1 MMNLLKWNKEFAL
14 EQAADDMELL
24 LELIEIFKSS
34 FQNDLKQL
42 EEGLKNNAAEQ
53 ICSAAHSI
61 KGAAASLGIE
71 GIREVAL
78 DIEEDS
84 RTGSVELAQSKLPL
98 LQSLLTEL
106 RNL

>member
-1 MMNLLKWNKEFAL
+1 MNLLKWNKEFAL

-24 LELIEIFKSS
+24 LELIEIFKES
-34 FQNDLKQL
+34 FENDLQQL
-42 EEGLKNNAAEQ
+42 EEGLGENAADK

-78 DIEEDS
+78 AVEEDS
-84 RTGSVELAQSKLPL
+84 RAGNLEVAQSKLPL
-98 LQSLLTEL
+98 LKSLMVEL
-106 RNL
+106 QNI

>member
-1 MMNLLKWNKEFAL
+1 MNLLKWNREFAL

-24 LELIEIFKSS
+24 LELLEIFKGS
-34 FQNDLKQL
+34 FKNDLQQM
-42 EEGLKNNAAEQ
+42 EEGLESNDAEK

-78 DIEEDS
+78 AVEEDS
-84 RTGSVELAQSKLPL
+84 RAGNMEVAQSKLPL
-98 LQSLLTEL
+98 LKSLMTEL
-106 RNL
+106 QNI

>member
-1 MMNLLKWNKEFAL
+1 MNLLKWNKEFAL

-24 LELIEIFKSS
+24 LELIEIFKGS
-34 FQNDLKQL
+34 FENDLQQL
-42 EEGLKNNAAEQ
+42 EEGLEKNAADM

-78 DIEEDS
+78 AVEEDS
-84 RTGSVELAQSKLPL
+84 RAGNLEMAQSKLPL
-98 LQSLLTEL
+98 LKSLMVEL
-106 RNL
+106 QNI

>member
-1 MMNLLKWNKEFAL
+1 MNLLKWNKEFAL

-24 LELIEIFKSS
+24 LELIEIFKES
-34 FQNDLKQL
+34 FQNDLQQL
-42 EEGLKNNAAEQ
+42 EEALGNNDADQ

-78 DIEEDS
+78 AVEEDS
-84 RTGSVELAQSKLPL
+84 RAGNMDMARTKLPQLKL
-98 LQSLLTEL
+98 LMTEL
-106 RNL
+106 QNI